1 MLTLGCAQGGIIF
14 QAQGQAPKPFHVEPR
29 CDSRK
34 LWPASF
40 AVPIANADYETFR
53 KAMDTLNY
61 DGPLQMYKN
70 PQVVNFKDLERKKT
84 AVFLTINDTDRSVDT
99 LASRFYT
106 QAIQD
111 LCESANTD
119 RLPVPARF
127 ILDDFATN
135 VVIPDFDKIISVIRS
150 QEIYVSIIL
159 QSLS

>member
-1 MLTLGCAQGGIIF
+1 
-14 QAQGQAPKPFHVEPR
+14 
-29 CDSRK
+29 
-34 LWPASF
+34 
-40 AVPIANADYETFR
+40 
-53 KAMDTLNY
+53 MDTLNY